1 MSKIKAFLK
10 RYRFFILM
18 LSISFVILIISPE
31 TGGKVFQLTGNNL
44 LEMASVLP
52 PIFVLLGLLDVWVE
66 RETMVRYM
74 GEGSGLKGA
83 LLGFLL
89 GSAAAGPLYAA
100 FPIAVVL
107 LKKGA
112 KRSNVFLFI
121 GAWATTKLPLLLFEA
136 ANLGTSYMLIQFYRD
151 GLRRPHR
158 ADHRRRIQ
166 CPAETLRLL
175 KRVHRFLQPPCT
187 SSPRPAAQAG
197 HSLADTTP
205 LSRGEQLQSSPVCHL
220 RETAG

>member
-1 MSKIKAFLK
+1 MNNVKAFLK

-18 LSISFVILIISPE
+18 LSISFVILIVSPE
-31 TGGKVFQLTGNNL
+31 TGGHVFQLTGDNL

-52 PIFVLLGLLDVWVE
+52 PIFVLLGLLDVWVQ

-107 LKKGA
+107 LRKGA

-136 ANLGTSYMLIQFYRD
+136 ANLGAGYMLMRFAFNVVGISLIAF
-151 GLRRPHR
+151 
-158 ADHRRRIQ
+158 
-166 CPAETLRLL
+166 LL
-175 KRVHRFLQPPCT
+175 EKSMTKEEVDELNQIVNSEGKAT
-187 SSPRPAAQAG
+187 
-197 HSLADTTP
+197 
-205 LSRGEQLQSSPVCHL
+205 
-220 RETAG
+220 

>member
-1 MSKIKAFLK
+1 MNHGKALVK
-10 RYRFFILM
+10 RYRFFIIM
-18 LSISFVILIISPE
+18 LAISLVILITSPE
-31 TGGKVFQLTGNNL
+31 TGGNVFRLTGKNL

-112 KRSNVFLFI
+112 KRTNVFLFI

-136 ANLGTSYMLIQFYRD
+136 ANLGVSYMLMRFAFNVVGIVLIAF
-151 GLRRPHR
+151 
-158 ADHRRRIQ
+158 
-166 CPAETLRLL
+166 LL
-175 KRVHRFLQPPCT
+175 EKSMTDDDVKELDQIIH
-187 SSPRPAAQAG
+187 SESG
-197 HSLADTTP
+197 HA
-205 LSRGEQLQSSPVCHL
+205 
-220 RETAG
+220 

>member
-1 MSKIKAFLK
+1 MNKVKAFLK
-10 RYRFFILM
+10 RYCFFILM
-18 LSISFVILIISPE
+18 LSISFVILTVSPK

-52 PIFVLLGLLDVWVE
+52 LIFVLLGLLDVWVE
-66 RETMVRYM
+66 REIMVRYM

-89 GSAAAGPLYAA
+89 GSTAVGSLYAA

-121 GAWATTKLPLLLFEA
+121 GAWATTKLLLLLLLQEGFHDIVLRIARKSCGAVLLVHIE
-136 ANLGTSYMLIQFYRD
+136 NLVPDQVRL
-151 GLRRPHR
+151 
-158 ADHRRRIQ
+158 
-166 CPAETLRLL
+166 LL
-175 KRVHRFLQPPCT
+175 KRLAHYTKGLAIAPPVVGC
-187 SSPRPAAQAG
+187 RP
-197 HSLADTTP
+197 
-205 LSRGEQLQSSPVCHL
+205 SRP
-220 RETAG
+220 

>member
-136 ANLGTSYMLIQFYRD
+136 ANLGTSYMLMRFAFNVVGIVLIAFLLEKSMTKD
-151 GLRRPHR
+151 EVNELN
-158 ADHRRRIQ
+158 RI
-166 CPAETLRLL
+166 
-175 KRVHRFLQPPCT
+175 VN
-187 SSPRPAAQAG
+187 SGGQA
-197 HSLADTTP
+197 S
-205 LSRGEQLQSSPVCHL
+205 
-220 RETAG
+220 

>member
-1 MSKIKAFLK
+1 
-10 RYRFFILM
+10 
-18 LSISFVILIISPE
+18 
-31 TGGKVFQLTGNNL
+31 
-44 LEMASVLP
+44 
-52 PIFVLLGLLDVWVE
+52 
-66 RETMVRYM
+66 M

-136 ANLGTSYMLIQFYRD
+136 ANLGTSYMLMRFVFNVVGIVLIAF
-151 GLRRPHR
+151 
-158 ADHRRRIQ
+158 
-166 CPAETLRLL
+166 LL
-175 KRVHRFLQPPCT
+175 EKSMTKDDVNELNNIVNGGG
-187 SSPRPAAQAG
+187 QA
-197 HSLADTTP
+197 S
-205 LSRGEQLQSSPVCHL
+205 
-220 RETAG
+220 

>member
-1 MSKIKAFLK
+1 MKTWLALAK

-18 LSISFVILIISPE
+18 LLISLAILLVSPE
-31 TGGKVFQLTGNNL
+31 TGGNVFRLTGNNL

-52 PIFVLLGLLDVWVE
+52 PIFILLGLLDVWVE

-74 GEGSGLKGA
+74 GKGSGIKGA
-83 LLGFLL
+83 ILGFLL

-112 KRSNVFLFI
+112 KLSNVFLFI

-136 ANLGTSYMLIQFYRD
+136 ANLGARYMLIRFVFNVIGIVLIAFLLEKSLTRQD
-151 GLRRPHR
+151 
-158 ADHRRRIQ
+158 I
-166 CPAETLRLL
+166 AELEQTL
-175 KRVHRFLQPPCT
+175 QNGAP
-187 SSPRPAAQAG
+187 SA
-197 HSLADTTP
+197 
-205 LSRGEQLQSSPVCHL
+205 
-220 RETAG
+220 

>member
-1 MSKIKAFLK
+1 MNKVKAFLK

-18 LSISFVILIISPE
+18 LSISFVILVVTPE
-31 TGGKVFQLTGNNL
+31 NGVHVFQLTGAQL

-112 KRSNVFLFI
+112 KLSNVFLFI
-121 GAWATTKLPLLLFEA
+121 GAWSTTKLPMLLFET
-136 ANLGTSYMLIQFYRD
+136 ANLGARFML
-151 GLRRPHR
+151 LRFAFNVVGISLIAFLLEKSMKKEDREELNQAINHVG
-158 ADHRRRIQ
+158 Q
-166 CPAETLRLL
+166 PAGPE
-175 KRVHRFLQPPCT
+175 
-187 SSPRPAAQAG
+187 SSVR
-197 HSLADTTP
+197 
-205 LSRGEQLQSSPVCHL
+205 
-220 RETAG
+220 